1 MELIKRGATVALGL
15 ALLTQTTMAL
25 AQESR
30 FSNEAIWASGTF
42 RTEYVWG
49 IRSMADGKHYT
60 TQEYDEN
67 KGSLART
74 VVFTI
79 GHFII
84 AATILKILDPGIEL
98 WVAVTDA
105 IIEPL
110 VNSVWYY
117 ILDKWWVSKS
127 KKRKAT

>member
-1 MELIKRGATVALGL
+1 MKEIIIKV
-15 ALLTQTTMAL
+15 
-25 AQESR
+25 
-30 FSNEAIWASGTF
+30 
-42 RTEYVWG
+42 
-49 IRSMADGKHYT
+49 
-60 TQEYDEN
+60 YDEN
-67 KGSLART
+67 KGSLARA

-84 AATILKILDPGIEL
+84 AASILKILDPGIEL

>member
-1 MELIKRGATVALGL
+1 MKEIIIKV
-15 ALLTQTTMAL
+15 
-25 AQESR
+25 
-30 FSNEAIWASGTF
+30 
-42 RTEYVWG
+42 
-49 IRSMADGKHYT
+49 
-60 TQEYDEN
+60 YDEN

-74 VVFTI
+74 IVFTI
-79 GHFII
+79 GHFLI
-84 AATILKILDPGIEL
+84 AAAILKILDPGIEL

-105 IIEPL
+105 IVEPL

>member
-1 MELIKRGATVALGL
+1 MPLHLARVCNTMVQQQSSKWHFGHKMHKDDVNNLQHSIDIVNEKYDLKLKQNMKEIIIKV
-15 ALLTQTTMAL
+15 
-25 AQESR
+25 
-30 FSNEAIWASGTF
+30 
-42 RTEYVWG
+42 
-49 IRSMADGKHYT
+49 
-60 TQEYDEN
+60 YDEN

-74 VVFTI
+74 IVFTI
-79 GHFII
+79 GHFLI

-105 IIEPL
+105 IVEPL